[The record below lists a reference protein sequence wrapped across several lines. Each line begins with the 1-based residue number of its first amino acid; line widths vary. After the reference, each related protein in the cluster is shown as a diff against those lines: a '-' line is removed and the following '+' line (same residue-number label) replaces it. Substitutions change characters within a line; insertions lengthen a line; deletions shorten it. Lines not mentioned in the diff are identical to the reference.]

1 MAFLRE
7 TKLDKQRMEKVRRRC
22 GFINGIDIEAEGSQ
36 EGLCLAW
43 KGDTRISLQSYSRNH
58 IDIMVKE
65 GNDKAEWRF
74 TGFYGTPYV
83 NNRSATWNLLKK
95 LGQDRSHPWLVSS
108 DFNEIMYSYEK
119 CGGVPREESRM
130 EAFREALEECL
141 LEDLGYLGVWFTW
154 EKGNLLETNIKERLD
169 RRVAND
175 KW

>member
-1 MAFLRE
+1 MKPIATVIQ
-7 TKLDKQRMEKVRRRC
+7 TK
-22 GFINGIDIEAEGSQ
+22 AENKGSQ

-175 KW
+175 KWR